1 TACLLSIK
9 ALRIFFLV
17 ITETAIRRGTQ
28 RKMISESHTLMDMRY
43 AKEIIDIHGAD
54 KILFGSD
61 APWNV
66 PLQDIELVKCFGLTE
81 DEEKAVLGENARKLL
96 GL

>member
-1 TACLLSIK
+1 MKILEK
-9 ALRIFFLV
+9 
-17 ITETAIRRGTQ
+17 
-28 RKMISESHTLMDMRY
+28 
-43 AKEIIDIHGAD
+43 HGSD

-61 APWNV
+61 APWNE
-66 PLQDIELVKCFGLTE
+66 PSQDIELIKCFGLTE